1 MWVVVKIRVPF
12 GVPIKN
18 TAPIIQGTRKGPF
31 ILTTTHVAL
40 EDLEFGLSGFWVLK
54 LGGSVVFGLR
64 VASLQRF

>member
-18 TAPIIQGTRKGPF
+18 TARTRKGPF

-40 EDLEFGLSGFWVLK
+40 EDLEFGLSGFWVLR